1 MLKKINESKGSALV
15 MVITMMFIVTII
27 IFALVSMVISE
38 FKLVNSEE
46 DSQQAYYLAR
56 SGAAATADWIEKQDF
71 QTVLDTFGGDNG
83 QTTNWQPL
91 EEDRPGEFKV
101 KVQIYEEDA
110 NRLTIES
117 QGRFDGKERTVK
129 LTMLPDAVS
138 FNSILDTAIFSEGK
152 ITVGNNSDNA
162 EIYGTLGSNLGYPNP
177 FELKNSTFEGDL
189 LLSADMEQDMINEI
203 ENNIL
208 SEGYNATQM
217 ETNREYP
224 LPVFPV
230 FPEIE
235 KGDANFTEEL
245 KVKNKNPQTINYS
258 NEPLRYSKI
267 DLKDNL
273 FINTGDSADDVMEIR
288 VGELDI
294 KNNKI
299 ILEGKGT
306 LNLYVDESINS
317 NGHGAINYYS
327 DVEEKKNNLDKLM
340 IYYAGSS
347 EISLSGNEQ
356 IVGHFYSKTADI
368 KLSGS
373 GNIFGHIVSGGKK
386 IEVKG
391 NAFEDE
397 SADLVRMLY
406 APQTN
411 INFSGG
417 GDTSSGSIIGKSVSL
432 ANNMV
437 VKQFQ
442 IPTENLPFQ
451 LESVGKFKKDY
462 WH

>member
-15 MVITMMFIVTII
+15 MVISMMFIVTII

-129 LTMLPDAVS
+129 LTMVPDAVS

-152 ITVGNNSDNA
+152 IEVGNNS
-162 EIYGTLGSNLGYPNP
+162 EIYGTLGSNLGTENP
-177 FELKNSTFEGDL
+177 FDIAKNSTFEGDL
-189 LLSADMEQDMINEI
+189 LLSADMEQGLIDQVDDMLVGEH
-203 ENNIL
+203 E
-208 SEGYNATQM
+208 AVQM
-217 ETNREYP
+217 ESNREYP
-224 LPVFPV
+224 MPVFPV
-230 FPEIE
+230 FPEINNE
-235 KGDANFTEEL
+235 DKNYKGEL
-245 KVKNKNPQTINYS
+245 EVKNNDSITIGYH

-267 DLKDNL
+267 TLKDTL
-273 FINTGDSADDVMEIR
+273 TINTGDSVDDIMEIR

-417 GDTSSGSIIGKSVSL
+417 GDTFSGSIIGKSVSL

-451 LESVGKFKKDY
+451 LENVGKFKKDY

>member
-1 MLKKINESKGSALV
+1 MLKKINDNRGSALV
-15 MVITMMFIVTII
+15 MVISMMFIVTIL
-27 IFALVSMVISE
+27 IFALVSLVISE

-56 SGAAATADWIEKQDF
+56 SGAAATADWIEKQGF

-83 QTTNWQPL
+83 QTTNWQSL
-91 EEDRPGEFKV
+91 EEERPGEFKV

-117 QGRFDGKERTVK
+117 KGRFDGNQRTVR

-152 ITVGNNSDNA
+152 ITAGNKTK
-162 EIYGTLGSNLGYPNP
+162 IYGTLGSNLGSENP
-177 FELKNSTFEGDL
+177 FDMANNSTFEGDL
-189 LLSADMEQDMINEI
+189 LLAADMEDTMIDQVDD
-203 ENNIL
+203 IL
-208 SEGYNATQM
+208 VEGFEAQQM
-217 ETNREYP
+217 ETSREYP
-224 LPVFPV
+224 MPVFPV

-235 KGDANFTEEL
+235 TDGSDSNYKGDLPNNTTSIAYSEEAIRYDEMNL
-245 KVKNKNPQTINYS
+245 NKDLTI
-258 NEPLRYSKI
+258 
-267 DLKDNL
+267 D
-273 FINTGDSADDVMEIR
+273 TGDSADDLIEIR
-288 VGELDI
+288 VRVLNL

-299 ILEGKGT
+299 TLNGEGT

-317 NGHGAINYYS
+317 NGQGAINYYS
-327 DVEEKKNNLDKLM
+327 DTQDKKDNLDRLM
-340 IYYAGSS
+340 IYYAGSTD
-347 EISLSGNEQ
+347 ISLSGQEQ
-356 IVGHFYSKTADI
+356 IVGHLYSKTANI
-368 KLSGS
+368 SLKGS
-373 GNIFGHIVSGGKK
+373 GNIFGHIVSGGGE
-386 IEVKG
+386 INITG
-391 NAFEDE
+391 NAYEGE
-397 SADLVRMLY
+397 SADLVRMIY

-417 GDTSSGSIIGKSVSL
+417 GDTFSGSIIGNSVSL
-432 ANNMV
+432 ANNMIV
-437 VKQFQ
+437 RQFQ